1 MPSKAP
7 TAQTRNNQ
15 RSLAKNPNYGT
26 TGNNATNAHNHGNR
40 GAQLNPTRAAPAQRP
55 APKAPGKQQHG

>member
-1 MPSKAP
+1 MEQSIMPSKAP

-26 TGNNATNAHNHGNR
+26 TGNNATNAH
-40 GAQLNPTRAAPAQRP
+40 TAPN
-55 APKAPGKQQHG
+55 